1 MDYKH
6 YLHHGWNVTVRSD
19 LKGKHREHCLCFQC
33 ARFHPG
39 PPEKTCSRANL
50 LYAVCVQTGMVTPVY
65 ECPKFEPKEGVDHAE
80 T

>member
-1 MDYKH
+1 MGYEH

-19 LKGKHREHCLCFQC
+19 LKGKHREHSLCSAC
-33 ARFHPG
+33 ARVT
-39 PPEKTCSRANL
+39 TCSRANL
-50 LYAVCVQTGMVTPVY
+50 LYAVCIQTGMVTPVY